1 MHKQVKKAV
10 IPAAGFGTRM
20 LPFTKAVPKELI
32 PLVDKPVIQYVVEE
46 AVSAGIEDVLIII
59 SSGKEAIIRHFNPA
73 CELEARLQSSGKYEL
88 LFELQTLN
96 KLAGIHYVYQQELNG
111 LGDAVRLAERFVGDE
126 PFALLLGDTVMDSYT
141 ERSVTGQ
148 LIDASNAAGGSSVVA
163 VSAVPPEKISSYG
176 VIGGEKISP
185 SLTRVTTM
193 VEKPAPQD
201 APGNLAVAARYV
213 FTPGIFAALAE
224 TGRGVGNE
232 VQLTD
237 AMKKLLTVEP
247 LFGYEIEGKRFD
259 LGSKAGFIA
268 ANVEFAMRDKKLS
281 GALRSK
287 LEEILTEKND

>member
-1 MHKQVKKAV
+1 MQKQVKKAV

-46 AVSAGIEDVLIII
+46 AVSAGIEDILIII

-73 CELEARLQSSGKYEL
+73 KELEERLQSSGKYEL
-88 LFELQTLN
+88 LSELQTLN
-96 KLAGIHYVYQQELNG
+96 KLARIHYVYQQELNG
-111 LGDAVRLAERFVGDE
+111 LGDAVRAAETFVGDE

-141 ERSVTGQ
+141 ERSVVGQ

-163 VSAVPPEKISSYG
+163 VSVVPPEKISSYG
-176 VIGGEKISP
+176 IIGGEKISP

-224 TGRGVGNE
+224 TGRGVGGE

-237 AMKKLLTVEP
+237 AMIKLLNNEP
-247 LFGYEIEGKRFD
+247 LFGCEISGKRFD

-268 ANVEFAMRDKKLS
+268 ANLEFAMRDKKLAD
-281 GALRSK
+281 ALRGK
-287 LEEILTEKND
+287 LDELLTEKND